1 MVEDID
7 QDVVS
12 KIVYYPTNTSENEE
26 VFKEDVFFNENNSVL
41 VVSYMLPVSVK
52 TGKDGN

>member
-12 KIVYYPTNTSENEE
+12 KIVYYPTNTSETEE